1 MTSSAC
7 SEATWRVRDVPPSA
21 GVQVSGFFRASQ
33 PPSPAPIPAKPSL
46 SLADTFA
53 KYHCNYCEEDVNG
66 LRVRCLECDD
76 FDLCLQVGS
85 RDAAGEA
92 AFLNRILGH
101 RSLKGTLGGLGYTEQ
116 GFVAILDH
124 GNFRGGLEY
133 S

>member
-1 MTSSAC
+1 M
-7 SEATWRVRDVPPSA
+7 RDVPPSA
-21 GVQVSGFFRASQ
+21 GVQVSGLFRASQ
-33 PPSPAPIPAKPSL
+33 PLSPASIPAKRSL

-92 AFLNRILGH
+92 GRLNRILGH
-101 RSLKGTLGGLGYTEQ
+101 RSTWPIFGGGGAGTLPEVLGYSLTRE
-116 GFVAILDH
+116 GISL
-124 GNFRGGLEY
+124 L
-133 S
+133 